1 MSVANFELDIT
12 SRVTANDDPG
22 EPTAALVWQPTLTL
36 WQPDKSPIVADSLA
50 PAAHAQPAQSR
61 ADTATTDTATVTQS
75 ERAIRQSD
83 ARAEIDRRN
92 TRSGDRSLLRSL
104 CGYIVFNSVIAA
116 SLSRLPWEEWANF
129 AGVAGFAALI
139 MLHLGAASLFLR
151 AVWRTTLCSSGQ
163 ARSAAWCGI
172 ARGASL
178 ILLVA
183 TLCFAILTCAP
194 RLIELKNI
202 AGGII
207 PTGNYQLRLVRGGTE
222 LAIDGA
228 IGIGLSKTVSAV
240 LDRNPLVQALQL
252 NSYGGSARE
261 ARKLRALVSERQL
274 ATTTSRGCHGECTL
288 AYIAGEP
295 RRIGD
300 RAELKFYRSAQ
311 PGMPRWALWLDYEQ
325 DRRDWLARGI
335 PPVFAEQALNTRGS
349 AAWQPSL
356 SELIATGI
364 VSPSLAGVESQPGS
378 SGQTPMA
385 LLDGE
390 LRRAPIFTLLKDQ
403 EPDGYRKLIGEI
415 HAGLQSSGNAEN
427 FQLRVFPMA
436 RAVSY
441 GRLSH
446 AEDTLLLNYAQL
458 ILEQISLLYSEGAEV
473 CNRYFGMD
481 LSGAA
486 LDNAKYFSEEMLT
499 NETVLMAEVLRSSAL
514 RVYQPPTR
522 QTIQARWDMLM
533 ALIGKRYG
541 AKAVLFFET
550 RAANRDAGQTCHVL
564 YEFYKAVVRLP
575 AREAGPLLRYHFAQL
590 QARSLPQN
598 QPANTANQITSRAPA
613 AANARFEH

>member
-1 MSVANFELDIT
+1 
-12 SRVTANDDPG
+12 
-22 EPTAALVWQPTLTL
+22 
-36 WQPDKSPIVADSLA
+36 
-50 PAAHAQPAQSR
+50 
-61 ADTATTDTATVTQS
+61 
-75 ERAIRQSD
+75 
-83 ARAEIDRRN
+83 
-92 TRSGDRSLLRSL
+92 
-104 CGYIVFNSVIAA
+104 
-116 SLSRLPWEEWANF
+116 
-129 AGVAGFAALI
+129 
-139 MLHLGAASLFLR
+139 
-151 AVWRTTLCSSGQ
+151 
-163 ARSAAWCGI
+163 
-172 ARGASL
+172 
-178 ILLVA
+178 
-183 TLCFAILTCAP
+183 
-194 RLIELKNI
+194 
-202 AGGII
+202 
-207 PTGNYQLRLVRGGTE
+207 
-222 LAIDGA
+222 
-228 IGIGLSKTVSAV
+228 
-240 LDRNPLVQALQL
+240 
-252 NSYGGSARE
+252 
-261 ARKLRALVSERQL
+261 
-274 ATTTSRGCHGECTL
+274 
-288 AYIAGEP
+288 
-295 RRIGD
+295 
-300 RAELKFYRSAQ
+300 
-311 PGMPRWALWLDYEQ
+311 
-325 DRRDWLARGI
+325 
-335 PPVFAEQALNTRGS
+335 
-349 AAWQPSL
+349 
-356 SELIATGI
+356 
-364 VSPSLAGVESQPGS
+364 
-378 SGQTPMA
+378 
-385 LLDGE
+385 
-390 LRRAPIFTLLKDQ
+390 LLKDQ

-427 FQLRVFPMA
+427 FQLRIFPMA